1 MKKTGF
7 SLCKNMINF
16 FRKTFKNGWDN
27 FWRQGFLT
35 FATSLVI
42 FIAVILGTALFFFQ
56 GGVSYLTQQLEDK
69 IDISVTFKSA
79 VERDAILE
87 IKDSLL
93 TLDQVKKVDYISSED
108 AYNAFVTAHDGDE
121 YMEALSLL
129 GTNPFLP
136 SLRIQTK
143 EPSQYKE
150 VSAYLAKDEYKD
162 LISEVNDYKRGVM
175 IEKLS
180 ELTKSVQILGLFL
193 TLSLSL
199 IAVIITFNTLRL
211 SIYSQK
217 EEIEIMRL
225 VGAKNSFIRGP
236 FLVQGGLCGFFASII
251 SFMLL
256 TIVLF
261 ALNAQMTTLFMG
273 FDCLAFFKSNLL
285 VIILLELVVG
295 LGLGLLSSYFAVRK
309 YLRD

>member
-1 MKKTGF
+1 
-7 SLCKNMINF
+7 MINF
-16 FRKTFKNGWDN
+16 FKKAFKNGWES

-42 FIAVILGTALFFFQ
+42 FIAVILGTGLFFFQ
-56 GGVSYLTQQLEDK
+56 GGVSYLTQQIEDK
-69 IDISVTFKSA
+69 IDISVTFNST
-79 VERDAILE
+79 VERDTILG
-87 IKDSLL
+87 IRDDLL
-93 TLDQVKKVDYISSED
+93 TLSQVKKVDYISSED
-108 AYNAFVTAHDGDE
+108 AYNAFVTAHEGDK

-129 GTNPFLP
+129 GSNPFLP

-143 EPSQYKE
+143 DPSQYKE
-150 VSAYLAKDEYKD
+150 VSEYLTKDEYKS

-180 ELTKSVQILGLFL
+180 EITKSVQLLGLSL
-193 TLSLSL
+193 TIFLSL
-199 IAVIITFNTLRL
+199 IAIIVTFNTLRL

-236 FLVQGGLCGFFASII
+236 FLVQGGLCGFFASLI

-256 TIVLF
+256 TIALF
-261 ALNAQMTTLFMG
+261 ALNTQMTVLFMG
-273 FDCLAFFKSNLL
+273 FDCLDFFKSNILT
-285 VIILLELVVG
+285 IILLQLVVG

>member
-1 MKKTGF
+1 MKKTEF
-7 SLCKNMINF
+7 SPCNNMINF
-16 FRKTFKNGWDN
+16 LRKTFKNGWDN

-56 GGVSYLTQQLEDK
+56 GAVSYLTQQLEDK
-69 IDISVTFKSA
+69 IDISVTFKSNI
-79 VERDAILE
+79 ERDVILQ
-87 IKDSLL
+87 IKDNLL
-93 TLDQVKKVDYISSED
+93 TLEQVKKVDYISSED
-108 AYNAFVTAHDGDE
+108 AYNTFVEAHEGDQ
-121 YMEALSLL
+121 YMEALSLI
-129 GTNPFLP
+129 GSNPFLP
-136 SLRIQTK
+136 ALRIQTK

-150 VSAYLAKDEYKD
+150 VSEYLTKDEYKD
-162 LISEVNDYKRGVM
+162 LISEVNDSKRGVM
-175 IEKLS
+175 IQKLS
-180 ELTKSVQILGLFL
+180 ELTKSVQVLGLFF
-193 TLSLSL
+193 TFILSL

-225 VGAKNSFIRGP
+225 VGARNSFIRGP
-236 FLVQGGLCGFFASII
+236 FLVQGGLCGFFASVI
-251 SFMLL
+251 SFMLS

-261 ALNAQMTTLFMG
+261 IFNTQLTTLFMG

-285 VIILLELVVG
+285 IITLLELLVG
-295 LGLGLLSSYFAVRK
+295 VGLGLLSSYFAVRK

>member
-1 MKKTGF
+1 MKKREF
-7 SLCKNMINF
+7 SPCNIMINF
-16 FRKTFKNGWDN
+16 LRKTFKNGWDN

-56 GGVSYLTQQLEDK
+56 GGVAYLSQQLEDK
-69 IDISVTFKSA
+69 IDISVTFKA
-79 VERDAILE
+79 NVERNTILE

-93 TLDQVKKVDYISSED
+93 TLNQVKKVDYISSED
-108 AYNAFVTAHDGDE
+108 AYDAFVTVHEGDQ

-143 EPSQYKE
+143 EASQYKE
-150 VSAYLAKDEYKD
+150 VSEYLAKDEYKE

-175 IEKLS
+175 IEKLTD
-180 ELTKSVQILGLFL
+180 LTRSVQVLGLFL
-193 TLSLSL
+193 TISLSL

-261 ALNAQMTTLFMG
+261 ALNGLMTTLFMG
-273 FDCLAFFKSNLL
+273 FDCLAFFKANIVD
-285 VIILLELVVG
+285 VIFLELLIG

>member
-1 MKKTGF
+1 
-7 SLCKNMINF
+7 MINF
-16 FRKTFKNGWDN
+16 FKKAFKNGWEN

-42 FIAVILGTALFFFQ
+42 FIAVILGTGLFFFQ
-56 GGVSYLTQQLEDK
+56 GGVSYLTQQIEDK
-69 IDISVTFKSA
+69 IDISVTFNSG
-79 VERDAILE
+79 VERDTILG
-87 IKDSLL
+87 IRDNLL
-93 TLDQVKKVDYISSED
+93 TLTQVKKVDYISSED
-108 AYNAFVTAHDGDE
+108 AYNAFVTAHEGDK

-129 GTNPFLP
+129 GSNPFLP

-143 EPSQYKE
+143 QPSQYKE
-150 VSAYLAKDEYKD
+150 VSEYLAKDEYKS

-175 IEKLS
+175 IEKLG
-180 ELTKSVQILGLFL
+180 EITKSVQLLGLSL
-193 TLSLSL
+193 TVFLSL
-199 IAVIITFNTLRL
+199 IAVIVTFNTLRL

-236 FLVQGGLCGFFASII
+236 FLVQGGLCGFFASLI

-261 ALNAQMTTLFMG
+261 ALNTQMTTLFMG
-273 FDCLAFFKSNLL
+273 FDCLAFFKSNILIVMLL
-285 VIILLELVVG
+285 QLVVG

>member
-1 MKKTGF
+1 MV
-7 SLCKNMINF
+7 NF
-16 FRKTFKNGWDN
+16 FKKTFKNGWDN

-56 GGVSYLTQQLEDK
+56 GAVSYLTQQLEDK
-69 IDISVTFKSA
+69 IDISVTFNA
-79 VERDAILE
+79 GVERDAILQ

-93 TLDQVKKVDYISSED
+93 TLEQVKKVDYISSED
-108 AYNAFVTAHDGDE
+108 AYNTFVTAHAGDQ

-136 SLRIQTK
+136 ALRIQTK

-150 VSAYLAKDEYKD
+150 VSEYLTKDEYKD
-162 LISEVNDYKRGVM
+162 LISEVNDSKRGVM

-180 ELTKSVQILGLFL
+180 ELTKSVQVLGLFF
-193 TLSLSL
+193 TAILSL
-199 IAVIITFNTLRL
+199 IAIIITFNTLRL

-261 ALNAQMTTLFMG
+261 LFNSQLTTLFIG
-273 FDCLAFFKSNLL
+273 FDCLVFFKSNLL
-285 VIILLELVVG
+285 TIILLELLVG

>member
-1 MKKTGF
+1 
-7 SLCKNMINF
+7 MINF
-16 FRKTFKNGWDN
+16 LRKTFKNGWDN

-56 GGVSYLTQQLEDK
+56 GAVSYLTQQLEDK
-69 IDISVTFKSA
+69 IDISVTFKSNI
-79 VERDAILE
+79 ERDVILQ
-87 IKDSLL
+87 IKDNLL
-93 TLDQVKKVDYISSED
+93 TLEQVKKVDYISSED
-108 AYNAFVTAHDGDE
+108 AYNTFVTAHEGDQ
-121 YMEALSLL
+121 YMEALSLI
-129 GTNPFLP
+129 GSNPFLP
-136 SLRIQTK
+136 ALRIQTK

-150 VSAYLAKDEYKD
+150 VSEYLTKDEYKD
-162 LISEVNDYKRGVM
+162 LISEVNDSKRGVM

-180 ELTKSVQILGLFL
+180 GLTKSVQVLGLFF
-193 TLSLSL
+193 TFILSL
-199 IAVIITFNTLRL
+199 IAIIITFNTLRL

-225 VGAKNSFIRGP
+225 VGARNSFIRGP
-236 FLVQGGLCGFFASII
+236 FLVQGGLCGFFASVI
-251 SFMLL
+251 SFMLS

-261 ALNAQMTTLFMG
+261 IFNAQLTTLFMG

-285 VIILLELVVG
+285 IIILLQLLVGV
-295 LGLGLLSSYFAVRK
+295 GLGLLSSYFAVRK

>member
-1 MKKTGF
+1 
-7 SLCKNMINF
+7 MINF
-16 FRKTFKNGWDN
+16 FKKTFKNGWDS

-56 GGVSYLTQQLEDK
+56 GGVSYLTKQLQDK
-69 IDISVTFKSA
+69 IDISVTFKA
-79 VERDAILE
+79 EVARDTILG
-87 IKDSLL
+87 IKDNLL
-93 TLDQVKKVDYISSED
+93 SLDQVKKVDYISSED
-108 AYNAFVTAHDGDE
+108 AYNAFVTAHEGDQ

-136 SLRIQTK
+136 ALRIQTK
-143 EPSQYKE
+143 QASQYKE
-150 VSAYLAKDEYKD
+150 VSEYLAKDEYKD

-175 IEKLS
+175 IEKLT
-180 ELTKSVQILGLFL
+180 ELTKSVQILGLSL
-193 TLSLSL
+193 TVFLSL

-236 FLVQGGLCGFFASII
+236 FLVQGGLCGFFASVI

-261 ALNAQMTTLFMG
+261 LFNAQLTTLFMG
-273 FDCLAFFKSNLL
+273 FDCLDFFKSNILL
-285 VIILLELVVG
+285 IILLELVVG
-295 LGLGLLSSYFAVRK
+295 VGLGLLSSYFAVRK

>member
-1 MKKTGF
+1 
-7 SLCKNMINF
+7 MINF
-16 FRKTFKNGWDN
+16 LRKTFKNGWDN

-42 FIAVILGTALFFFQ
+42 FIAVILGTGLFFFQ
-56 GGVSYLTQQLEDK
+56 GGVSYLSQQLEDK
-69 IDISVTFKSA
+69 IDISVTFKSR
-79 VERDAILE
+79 VERNTILQ

-93 TLDQVKKVDYISSED
+93 TLNQVKKVDYISSED
-108 AYNAFVTAHDGDE
+108 AYNAFVTSHEGDQ

-129 GTNPFLP
+129 GANPFLP
-136 SLRIQTK
+136 ALRIQTK
-143 EPSQYKE
+143 EASQYKE
-150 VSAYLAKDEYKD
+150 VSEYLAKDEYKN
-162 LISEVNDYKRGVM
+162 LIAEVNDYKRGVM
-175 IEKLS
+175 IEKLTD
-180 ELTKSVQILGLFL
+180 LTKSVQVLGLFL
-193 TLSLSL
+193 TVFLSL

-261 ALNAQMTTLFMG
+261 ALNSQMTTLFMG
-273 FDCLAFFKSNLL
+273 FDCLAFFKAN
-285 VIILLELVVG
+285 IIDVMFLELLVG

-309 YLRD
+309 YLKD

>member
-1 MKKTGF
+1 
-7 SLCKNMINF
+7 MINF
-16 FRKTFKNGWDN
+16 FRKTFKNGWEN

-42 FIAVILGTALFFFQ
+42 FIAVILGTALYFFQ
-56 GGVSYLTQQLEDK
+56 GGVSFLTQQLEDK
-69 IDISVTFKSA
+69 IDISVTFKSG
-79 VERDAILE
+79 VQRDTILQ
-87 IKDSLL
+87 IKDSLV
-93 TLDQVKKVDYISSED
+93 TLPQVKKVEYISSED
-108 AYNAFVTAHDGDE
+108 AYNSFVTAHAGDP

-129 GTNPFLP
+129 GSNPFLP
-136 SLRIQTK
+136 ALRIQTK

-150 VSAYLAKDEYKD
+150 VSVYLAKDEYKD

-175 IEKLS
+175 IEKLGDI
-180 ELTKSVQILGLFL
+180 TKSVQVLGLFL
-193 TLSLSL
+193 TVFLSL

-236 FLVQGGLCGFFASII
+236 FLVQGGLCGLFASVI

-261 ALNAQMTTLFMG
+261 AFNTQLTTLFMG
-273 FDCLAFFKSNLL
+273 FDCLAFFKANIL
-285 VIILLELVVG
+285 VVMLLELVVG

>member
-1 MKKTGF
+1 
-7 SLCKNMINF
+7 MINF
-16 FRKTFKNGWDN
+16 FKKTFKNGWEN

-42 FIAVILGTALFFFQ
+42 FIAVILGVGLFFFQ

-69 IDISVTFKSA
+69 IDISVTFKA
-79 VERDAILE
+79 GVARDTILQ

-93 TLDQVKKVDYISSED
+93 TLGQVKKVDYISSED
-108 AYNAFVTAHDGDE
+108 AYNAFITAHEGDQ
-121 YMEALSLL
+121 YMEALSLI
-129 GTNPFLP
+129 GNNPFLP
-136 SLRIQTK
+136 ALRIQTK
-143 EPSQYKE
+143 EASQYKE
-150 VSAYLAKDEYKD
+150 VSEYLAKEEYKN
-162 LISEVNDYKRGVM
+162 LIDDVNDYKRGIM

-193 TLSLSL
+193 TVFLSL

-236 FLVQGGLCGFFASII
+236 FLVQGGLCGLFASVI

-261 ALNAQMTTLFMG
+261 LFNGQLTILFMG
-273 FDCLAFFKSNLL
+273 FDCLAFFKSNILIIISLQLL
-285 VIILLELVVG
+285 VGV
-295 LGLGLLSSYFAVRK
+295 GLGLLSSYFAVRK

>member
-1 MKKTGF
+1 
-7 SLCKNMINF
+7 MINF
-16 FRKTFKNGWDN
+16 FKKTFKNGWDS

-42 FIAVILGTALFFFQ
+42 FIAVTLGTALFFFQ
-56 GGVSYLTQQLEDK
+56 GAVSYLTQQLEDK
-69 IDISVTFKSA
+69 IDISVTFNA
-79 VERDAILE
+79 EVERDTILQ
-87 IKDSLL
+87 IRDSIL
-93 TLDQVKKVDYISSED
+93 TLEQVKKVDYISSEE
-108 AYNAFVTAHDGDE
+108 AHKIFVEAHEGDQ
-121 YMEALSLL
+121 YMVDLELINY
-129 GTNPFLP
+129 NPFLS

-150 VSAYLAKDEYKD
+150 VSEYLTKDEYKD
-162 LISEVNDYKRGVM
+162 LIYDVNDSKRGVM

-180 ELTKSVQILGLFL
+180 ELTKSVQVLGLFF
-193 TLSLSL
+193 TAILSL
-199 IAVIITFNTLRL
+199 IAIIITFNTLRL

-236 FLVQGGLCGFFASII
+236 FLVQGGLCGFFASVI
-251 SFMLL
+251 SFMIL

-261 ALNAQMTTLFMG
+261 FFNSQLTTLFMG
-273 FDCLAFFKSNLL
+273 FDCLVFFKSNLL
-285 VIILLELVVG
+285 AVIILELLVG

>member
-1 MKKTGF
+1 
-7 SLCKNMINF
+7 MINF
-16 FRKTFKNGWDN
+16 LRKTFKNGWDN

-56 GGVSYLTQQLEDK
+56 GAVSYLTQQLEDK
-69 IDISVTFKSA
+69 IDISVTFKSNI
-79 VERDAILE
+79 ERDVILQ
-87 IKDSLL
+87 IKDNLL
-93 TLDQVKKVDYISSED
+93 TLEQVKKVDYISSED
-108 AYNAFVTAHDGDE
+108 AYNTFVTAHEGDQ
-121 YMEALSLL
+121 YMEALSLI
-129 GTNPFLP
+129 GSNPFLP
-136 SLRIQTK
+136 ALRIQTK

-150 VSAYLAKDEYKD
+150 VSEYLTKDEYKD
-162 LISEVNDYKRGVM
+162 LISEVNDSKRGVM

-180 ELTKSVQILGLFL
+180 ELTKSVQVLGLFF
-193 TLSLSL
+193 TFILSL

-225 VGAKNSFIRGP
+225 VGARNSFIRGP
-236 FLVQGGLCGFFASII
+236 FLVQGGLCGFFASVI
-251 SFMLL
+251 SFMLS

-261 ALNAQMTTLFMG
+261 IFNSQLTTLFMG

-285 VIILLELVVG
+285 IIILLQLLVGV
-295 LGLGLLSSYFAVRK
+295 GLGLLSSYFAVRK

>member
-1 MKKTGF
+1 
-7 SLCKNMINF
+7 MINF
-16 FRKTFKNGWDN
+16 LRKTFKNGWDN

-56 GGVSYLTQQLEDK
+56 GAVSYLTQQLEDK
-69 IDISVTFKSA
+69 IDISVTFKSNI
-79 VERDAILE
+79 ERDVILQ
-87 IKDSLL
+87 IKDNLL
-93 TLDQVKKVDYISSED
+93 TLEQVKKVDYISSED
-108 AYNAFVTAHDGDE
+108 AYNTFVEAHEGDQ
-121 YMEALSLL
+121 YMEALSLI
-129 GTNPFLP
+129 GSNPFLP
-136 SLRIQTK
+136 ALRIQTK

-150 VSAYLAKDEYKD
+150 VSEYLTKDEYKD
-162 LISEVNDYKRGVM
+162 LISEVNDSKRGVM
-175 IEKLS
+175 IQKLS
-180 ELTKSVQILGLFL
+180 ELTKSVQVLGLFF
-193 TLSLSL
+193 TFILSL

-225 VGAKNSFIRGP
+225 VGARNSFIRGP
-236 FLVQGGLCGFFASII
+236 FLVQGGLCGFFASVI
-251 SFMLL
+251 SFMLS

-261 ALNAQMTTLFMG
+261 IFNTQLTTLFMG

-285 VIILLELVVG
+285 IITLLELLVG
-295 LGLGLLSSYFAVRK
+295 VGLGLLSSYFAVRK

>member
-1 MKKTGF
+1 
-7 SLCKNMINF
+7 MINF
-16 FRKTFKNGWDN
+16 FRKTFKNGWEN

-42 FIAVILGTALFFFQ
+42 FIAVILGTALYFFQ
-56 GGVSYLTQQLEDK
+56 GGVSFLTQQLEDK
-69 IDISVTFKSA
+69 IDISVTFKA
-79 VERDAILE
+79 GVQRDTILQ
-87 IKDSLL
+87 IKDSLMSL
-93 TLDQVKKVDYISSED
+93 NQVKKIDYISSEE
-108 AYNAFVTAHDGDE
+108 AYDAFVKTHEGDP

-136 SLRIQTK
+136 ALRIQTK

-162 LISEVNDYKRGVM
+162 LINEVNDYKRGVM
-175 IEKLS
+175 IGKL
-180 ELTKSVQILGLFL
+180 TDITRSVQVLGLSL
-193 TLSLSL
+193 TVFLSL

-236 FLVQGGLCGFFASII
+236 FLVQGGLCGLFASII

-261 ALNAQMTTLFMG
+261 ALNTQLTTLFMG
-273 FDCLAFFKSNLL
+273 FDCLLFFKSNILAVL
-285 VIILLELVVG
+285 LLELVIG

>member
-1 MKKTGF
+1 
-7 SLCKNMINF
+7 MINF
-16 FRKTFKNGWDN
+16 LRKTFKNGWDN

-42 FIAVILGTALFFFQ
+42 FIAVILGTGLFFFQ
-56 GGVSYLTQQLEDK
+56 GGVSYLSQQLEDK
-69 IDISVTFKSA
+69 IDISVTFKSN
-79 VERDAILE
+79 VERNTILE

-93 TLDQVKKVDYISSED
+93 TLNQVKKVDYISSED
-108 AYNAFVTAHDGDE
+108 AYNAFVTSHEGDQ

-129 GTNPFLP
+129 GANPFLP
-136 SLRIQTK
+136 ALRIQTK
-143 EPSQYKE
+143 EASQYKE
-150 VSAYLAKDEYKD
+150 VSEYLAKDEYKN
-162 LISEVNDYKRGVM
+162 LIAEVNDYKRGVM
-175 IEKLS
+175 IEKLTD
-180 ELTKSVQILGLFL
+180 LTKSVQVLGLFL
-193 TLSLSL
+193 TVFLSL

-261 ALNAQMTTLFMG
+261 ALNSQMTTLFMG
-273 FDCLAFFKSNLL
+273 FDCLAFFKAN
-285 VIILLELVVG
+285 IIDVMFLELLVG

-309 YLRD
+309 YLKD

>member
-1 MKKTGF
+1 
-7 SLCKNMINF
+7 MINF
-16 FRKTFKNGWDN
+16 LRKTFKNGWDN

-56 GGVSYLTQQLEDK
+56 GAVSYLTQQLEDK
-69 IDISVTFKSA
+69 IDISVTFKSNI
-79 VERDAILE
+79 ERDVILQ
-87 IKDSLL
+87 IKDNLL
-93 TLDQVKKVDYISSED
+93 TLEQVKKVDYISSED
-108 AYNAFVTAHDGDE
+108 AYNTFVTAHEGDQ
-121 YMEALSLL
+121 YMEALSLI
-129 GTNPFLP
+129 GSNPFLP
-136 SLRIQTK
+136 ALRIQTK

-150 VSAYLAKDEYKD
+150 VSEYLTKDEYKD
-162 LISEVNDYKRGVM
+162 LISEVNDSKRGVM

-180 ELTKSVQILGLFL
+180 GLTKSVQVLGLFF
-193 TLSLSL
+193 TFILSL
-199 IAVIITFNTLRL
+199 IAIIITFNTLRL

-225 VGAKNSFIRGP
+225 VGARNSFIRGP
-236 FLVQGGLCGFFASII
+236 FLVQGGLCGFFASVI
-251 SFMLL
+251 SFMLS

-261 ALNAQMTTLFMG
+261 IFNAQLTTLFMG

-285 VIILLELVVG
+285 IIILLELLVG
-295 LGLGLLSSYFAVRK
+295 VGLGLLSSYFAVRK

>member
-1 MKKTGF
+1 
-7 SLCKNMINF
+7 MINF
-16 FRKTFKNGWDN
+16 FKKTFKNGWEN

-42 FIAVILGTALFFFQ
+42 FIAVILGVGLYFFQ

-69 IDISVTFKSA
+69 IDISVSFKA
-79 VERDAILE
+79 GVERDTILQ
-87 IKDSLL
+87 IRDSLL
-93 TLDQVKKVDYISSED
+93 TLTQVKKVDYISSED
-108 AYNAFVTAHDGDE
+108 AYNAFVTGHEGDQ

-129 GTNPFLP
+129 GANPFLP
-136 SLRIQTK
+136 ALRIQTK
-143 EPSQYKE
+143 EPSQYKS
-150 VSAYLAKDEYKD
+150 VSEYLAKDEYKD
-162 LISEVNDYKRGVM
+162 LINEVNDYKRGVM

-180 ELTKSVQILGLFL
+180 DITKGVQFLGLFL
-193 TLSLSL
+193 TFFLSL

-236 FLVQGGLCGFFASII
+236 FLVQGGLCGLFASLI

-256 TIVLF
+256 TIILF
-261 ALNAQMTTLFMG
+261 AFNSQLTTLFMG
-273 FDCLAFFKSNLL
+273 FDCLSFFRSNILI
-285 VIILLELVVG
+285 VILLELVVG
-295 LGLGLLSSYFAVRK
+295 VGLGLLSSYFAVRK